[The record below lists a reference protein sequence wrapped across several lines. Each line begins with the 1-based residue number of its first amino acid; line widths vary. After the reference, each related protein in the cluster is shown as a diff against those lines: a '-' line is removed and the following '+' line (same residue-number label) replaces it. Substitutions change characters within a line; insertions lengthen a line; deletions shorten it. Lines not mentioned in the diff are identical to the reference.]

1 MNDPYKATDLE
12 LERLEKR
19 LKMLYSG
26 AYRDLQDKVDEYF
39 DRLKDRAEDYKEK
52 LEAGEITRDDYS
64 LWMINQLA
72 RGERFYDLRDEF
84 AQAMTKTNEIAAA
97 YINDTTPGI
106 YSLNHNYTAYEIE
119 RVGGNIG
126 FTLYDTSTV
135 RRLLVDNPELFPKL
149 KVDIPLDLKWNQ
161 QKITDEITSGI
172 LQGEPIGKI
181 ADRFQNVT
189 GANRVSALRNARS
202 LITSAQNAGR
212 QDSYD
217 RATEMGIKVKK
228 RWIAVK
234 DSRTRYSH
242 RHMDGKTI
250 DVDDVFVTPM
260 GSKMRYPGDRNG
272 KAGDFYNCRCTM
284 RTVEPSGFEA
294 EARKMRVRDPDTG
307 KYIVVSEMTYEQWER
322 WVKSRENR
330 N

>member
-126 FTLYDTSTV
+126 FTLYDTSSV

-149 KVDIPLDLKWNQ
+149 KVDIRFPQTADLWRSGCRLG
-161 QKITDEITSGI
+161 IHGVYHSVYGRTSAALYGYYGAVS
-172 LQGEPIGKI
+172 GENLSGGQTP
-181 ADRFQNVT
+181 
-189 GANRVSALRNARS
+189 SALYHCRD
-202 LITSAQNAGR
+202 QR
-212 QDSYD
+212 Q
-217 RATEMGIKVKK
+217 I
-228 RWIAVK
+228 
-234 DSRTRYSH
+234 
-242 RHMDGKTI
+242 
-250 DVDDVFVTPM
+250 
-260 GSKMRYPGDRNG
+260 G
-272 KAGDFYNCRCTM
+272 KAGQMNIR
-284 RTVEPSGFEA
+284 
-294 EARKMRVRDPDTG
+294 RK
-307 KYIVVSEMTYEQWER
+307 
-322 WVKSRENR
+322 
-330 N
+330 